1 MAQRD
6 KRSSP
11 ALRPTRPGRSARSLR
26 TALAALTSV
35 LLLPLGAGVAAAAP
49 DPGPGAPSAAERKI
63 EPKLRA
69 QLDGSAKAAFWVYL
83 DSAADLTAAGKQQ
96 TRAAKAETVLRTKK
110 DHAARSQADV
120 IKALDGA
127 GAEYT
132 SYWIVNAVRV
142 VGSEKLAGTLAQ
154 RPEVARIDAD
164 DKVDLPKPAEG
175 KREKAVADAV
185 EWNIDRIKAPQVW
198 DQIGVRGEGIVVA
211 NIDSGVDH
219 THPAVAGQYRGKNAD
234 GSYSHAYNWFDPAG
248 VCAGAAPCDNNDH
261 GTHTMGTMV
270 GDDGGGNKIG
280 VAPGAK
286 WIAAKGCESNSCSE
300 ASLLASGQWIVA
312 PTDLN
317 GQNPRPD
324 LAPHIVNNSW
334 GGTGGDSWYQQIVD
348 TWRAAGIFPAFSN
361 GNAGPGCSTSG
372 SPGDYASSY
381 SSGAFDINN
390 AIASFSSRGAGPGGI
405 VKPNISAP
413 GVNVRSSVPG
423 GAYEA
428 FSGTSMAS
436 PHTAAA
442 VALLWS
448 AAPALEGD
456 IAQTE
461 SLLDG
466 TALDT
471 DSSQCGGN
479 AADNNVFGEGRLDV
493 LAAVNAAPRGALGA
507 LGGTVRSGGQP
518 LAGVKVTADGPI
530 DRTATTAADGSYS
543 FPALSVGEYS
553 LTAAK
558 FGYGQQTATATVTEN
573 ATATGDFT
581 LTQAA
586 SGKVTGTVA
595 STSGPAAGAAV
606 TIADTP
612 VTATADAQG
621 RFEVTLPHGTYRV
634 NATHASRCLSAG
646 TAEVTVGGDTT
657 VAVNLP
663 ERTDGY
669 GYACAA
675 ADRPYVEGSRQLAL
689 TGDNTT
695 ERVDLPFPLPLYG
708 KTYAQAWIGTNGTV
722 SFGGNNTGDI
732 NGDLPSTATPNAALY
747 PFWDDLVVGAAG
759 SGSGVLTAV
768 TGTAPHRSYVIE
780 WREVSHWSAQADK
793 FSFSAAI
800 GEDGTVTYS
809 YKGTGGTGIKG
820 GSTATVGVENATGT
834 DAFKYS
840 FNTPVITDGLSIA
853 FRTTKSG
860 VVAGRVLDANDG
872 NGVAGATVTV
882 GTGDTAVSATTAAD
896 GGYVVQSPSGSRTV
910 SLAAAQYES
919 ATATVDVKAADVT
932 KVTQSLRTGRVTASK
947 PALEVVL
954 PADQQR
960 TRTLD
965 LTNPGLGTAFTVTED
980 AAWLTA
986 TPAAGDLPTGGKV
999 AVTLSVD
1006 TTGLAA
1012 GTVLTADLKI
1022 ASASGRT
1029 PVLTVPVKVVVP
1041 RYQVALDAGSG
1052 YGTTD
1057 ALGDAWSPDRK
1068 YSAGSYGYQGNGTV
1082 QSTGRTIAG
1091 TDEQRLF
1098 RNAREGMYEYRFDNV
1113 PNGTYTVELG
1123 FAELS
1128 STKPNKRV
1136 FDVLAEGTQ
1145 VLPSLD
1151 IALEAGT
1158 YKALTRTYTVTVTDG
1173 VLNVRFVTHSGFG
1186 KPLLNTLRVT
1196 DRPDKS

>member
-6 KRSSP
+6 SRRTAPARSRLR
-11 ALRPTRPGRSARSLR
+11 LRPVRA
-26 TALAALTSV
+26 ALAAFAAA
-35 LLLPLGAGVAAAAP
+35 LLLPVGAGAAAAAP
-49 DPGPGAPSAAERKI
+49 EPGPTPGAAERKI
-63 EPKLRA
+63 EPSLRA
-69 QLDGSAKAAFWVYL
+69 QLDDSAKAVFWVYL
-83 DSAADLTAAGKQQ
+83 DSAADLTAAGGQQ
-96 TRAAKAETVLRTKK
+96 TRAAKAETVLRLKK
-110 DHAARSQADV
+110 DHAKRSQTEV

-127 GAEYT
+127 KAEYT

-142 VGSEKLAGTLAQ
+142 VGSEKLAGALAQ
-154 RPEVARIDAD
+154 RPEVSRIDAD

-175 KREKAVADAV
+175 RREKAVADAV

-198 DQIGVRGEGIVVA
+198 DQLGVRGEGIVVA

-219 THPAVAGQYRGKNAD
+219 THPAVAQQYRGRAAD
-234 GSYSHAYNWFDPAG
+234 GTYDHNYNWFDPAG
-248 VCAGAAPCDNNDH
+248 VCSTAAPCDNNDH

-270 GDDGGGNKIG
+270 GDDGGANKIG

-286 WIAAKGCESNSCSE
+286 WIAAKGCETTSCSE
-300 ASLLASGQWIVA
+300 ASLLAAGQWIVA

-334 GGTGGDSWYQQIVD
+334 GGPGGDSWYQQIVD

-361 GNAGPGCSTSG
+361 GNSGPGCTTSG
-372 SPGDYASSY
+372 SPGDYAGSY
-381 SSGAFDINN
+381 SSGAFDING

-405 VKPNISAP
+405 VKPNLAAP

-423 GAYEA
+423 GYAS

-456 IAQTE
+456 IAQTAA
-461 SLLDG
+461 LLDG

-471 DSSQCGGN
+471 DSSQCGGT
-479 AADNNVFGEGRLDV
+479 AADNNVFGEGKLDV
-493 LAAVNAAPRGALGA
+493 LAAVNAAPRGAIGA

-518 LAGVKVTADGPI
+518 VAGVKIVADGPI
-530 DRTATTAADGSYS
+530 DRTATTAADGTYR
-543 FPALSVGEYS
+543 FTALSVGDYA
-553 LTAAK
+553 LTASK
-558 FGYGQQTATATVTEN
+558 FGYGQQSATVSVTEN
-573 ATATGDFT
+573 ATATGDID
-581 LTQAA
+581 LVQAA
-586 SGKVTGTVA
+586 SGKLTGTVSSA
-595 STSGPAAGAAV
+595 AGPVAGAAV
-606 TIADTP
+606 SVADTP
-612 VTATADAQG
+612 VTATTDAQG
-621 RFEVTLPHGTYRV
+621 RFEVTLPHGTYDV
-634 NATHASRCLSAG
+634 NATHSSRCLTGG
-646 TAEVTVGGDTT
+646 TAKVTLAGDTT

-663 ERTDGY
+663 ERTDTY
-669 GYACAA
+669 GYACATSTA
-675 ADRPYVEGSRQLAL
+675 GPYQPGDRQLAL

-708 KTYAQAWIGTNGTV
+708 KTYGQAWIGTNGTV
-722 SFGGNNTGDI
+722 SFGGNNTADVNGDI
-732 NGDLPSTATPNAALY
+732 PSAATPNAALY

-759 SGSGVLTAV
+759 SGSGVFTAV

-780 WREVSHWSAQADK
+780 WREVSHWSAQPDK

-800 GEDGTVTYS
+800 GEDGTVRYS

-834 DAFKYS
+834 DAYRYS
-840 FNTPVITDGLSIA
+840 LNTPVITDGLSVA

-882 GTGDTAVSATTAAD
+882 GTGATAVSATTAAD
-896 GGYVVQSPSGSRTV
+896 GGYVVQSPSGARE
-910 SLAAAQYES
+910 LALTAAQYES
-919 ATATVDVKAADVT
+919 ASATVDVKAADVT
-932 KVTQSLRTGRVTASK
+932 QVTRSLRTGKVTAAK
-947 PALEVVL
+947 PALEIVL
-954 PADQQR
+954 PPGQKR

-965 LTNPGLGTAFTVTED
+965 LTNPGLGTAFTAAED
-980 AAWLTA
+980 AAWLTV
-986 TPAAGDLPTGGKV
+986 TPGSGDLPTGGK
-999 AVTLSVD
+999 APLTLAVD
-1006 TTGLAA
+1006 TTGLTP

-1022 ASASGRT
+1022 TSASGRT
-1029 PVLTVPVKVVVP
+1029 PVLTVPVKLVVP
-1041 RYQVALDAGSG
+1041 RYQAALDAGATGAS
-1052 YGTTD
+1052 TD
-1057 ALGDAWSPDRK
+1057 ALGDGWSPDRK
-1068 YSAGSYGYQGNGTV
+1068 YTAGSYGYQGNSSDR
-1082 QSTGRTIAG
+1082 STSRTIAG
-1091 TDEQRLF
+1091 TADQKLF
-1098 RNAREGMYEYRFDNV
+1098 RNAREGMYEYRFDAV

-1151 IALEAGT
+1151 ISLEAGT
-1158 YKALTRTYTVTVTDG
+1158 YTALTRTYTVTVTDG
-1173 VLNVRFVTHSGFG
+1173 TLNIRFVTHAGFG
-1186 KPLLNTLRVT
+1186 KPLLNSLRVT

>member
-1 MAQRD
+1 MAQRN
-6 KRSSP
+6 R
-11 ALRPTRPGRSARSLR
+11 RSLR
-26 TALAALTSV
+26 AALAALTSV
-35 LLLPLGAGVAAAAP
+35 LLLPIGAGVAAAAP
-49 DPGPGAPSAAERKI
+49 EPGPAPSAAERKI
-63 EPKLRA
+63 EPKLRT
-69 QLDGSAKAAFWVYL
+69 QLDESAKAVFWVYL

-96 TRAAKAETVLRTKK
+96 TRAAKAETVLRLKK
-110 DHAARSQADV
+110 DHAARSQAEV
-120 IKALDGA
+120 LKALDGA
-127 GAEYT
+127 KAEYT

-142 VGSEKLAGTLAQ
+142 VGSQKLAGFLAQ
-154 RPEVARIDAD
+154 RPEVSRIDAD
-164 DKVDLPKPAEG
+164 DKVTLPKPAEG
-175 KREKAVADAV
+175 NREKALADAV

-198 DQIGVRGEGIVVA
+198 GQIGVRGEGIVVA

-219 THPAVAGQYRGKNAD
+219 THPAVNNQYRGKNAD
-234 GSYSHAYNWFDPAG
+234 GSYDHAYNWFDPAG
-248 VCAGAAPCDNNDH
+248 VCDTAAPCDNNDH

-270 GDDGGGNKIG
+270 GDDGGANKIG

-334 GGTGGDSWYQQIVD
+334 GGSGGDTWYQEIVN

-372 SPGDYASSY
+372 SPGDYVNSY

-390 AIASFSSRGAGPGGI
+390 TIAPFSSRGAGPGGI
-405 VKPNISAP
+405 VKPNIAAP

-423 GAYEA
+423 GGYEA

-456 IAQTE
+456 VAQTE

-466 TALDT
+466 TAEDT
-471 DSSQCGGN
+471 DSSQCGGTP
-479 AADNNVFGEGRLDV
+479 ADNNVFGEGRLDV
-493 LAAVNAAPRGALGA
+493 LAAVNAAPRGAIGA
-507 LGGTVRSGGQP
+507 LGGTVRTAGGEP
-518 LAGVKVTADGPI
+518 VAGVKVTADGPI
-530 DRTATTAADGSYS
+530 DRTATTAADGGYR
-543 FPALSVGEYS
+543 FAALSVGDYA

-558 FGYGQQTATATVTEN
+558 FGYGQQTLTATVTEN

-581 LTQAA
+581 LVQAA
-586 SGKVTGTVA
+586 SAKLTGTV
-595 STSGPAAGAAV
+595 SSAAGAAAGATV
-606 TIADTP
+606 SIADTP
-612 VTATADAQG
+612 VTATTDAQG
-621 RFEVTLPHGTYRV
+621 RFEVTLPHGTYDV
-634 NATHASRCLSAG
+634 NATHSSRCVTGG
-646 TAEVTVGGDTT
+646 TARVTVGGDTT
-657 VAVNLP
+657 TAINLP

-675 ADRPYVEGSRQLAL
+675 GDRPYSAGNRQLAL

-722 SFGGNNTGDI
+722 SFGGNHTGDI

-759 SGSGVLTAV
+759 SGSGVFTAV

-780 WREVSHWSAQADK
+780 WREVSHWSAQAEK
-793 FSFSAAI
+793 FSFAAAI

-820 GSTATVGVENATGT
+820 GSTATVGLENATGT

-840 FNTPVITDGLSIA
+840 FNTPVITDGLSIG

-872 NGVAGATVTV
+872 NGIGGATVTV
-882 GTGDTAVSATTAAD
+882 GSGDTAVSAVTAAD
-896 GGYVVQSPSGSRTV
+896 GGYVVQSPSGNRPV
-910 SLAAAQYES
+910 SLTAPSYES
-919 ATATVDVKAADVT
+919 AQAAVDVKPADVT
-932 KVTQSLRTGRVTASK
+932 TVTQSLRTGKVTAAKS
-947 PALEVVL
+947 AVEIVL
-954 PADQQR
+954 PAGQKR

-965 LTNPGLGTAFTVTED
+965 LTNPGLGTAFTVAED

-986 TPAAGDLPTGGKV
+986 TPAEGNLPTGGR
-999 AVTLSVD
+999 AALTLAVD
-1006 TTGLAA
+1006 TAGLAP

-1022 ASASGRT
+1022 TSASGRS
-1029 PVLTVPVKVVVP
+1029 PVLTVPVKIVIP
-1041 RYQVALDAGSG
+1041 RYQLALDAGSD
-1052 YGTTD
+1052 YPATD
-1057 ALGDAWSPDRK
+1057 AAGDAWSPDRK
-1068 YSAGSYGYQGNGTV
+1068 YTPGSYGYQGNATV

-1091 TDEQRLF
+1091 TDDQRLF

-1128 STKPNKRV
+1128 SAKPNKRV
-1136 FDVLAEGTQ
+1136 FDVLAEGAQ

-1151 IALEAGT
+1151 ISLEAGT
-1158 YKALTRTYTVTVTDG
+1158 YTALTKSYTVTVTDG
-1173 VLNVRFVTHSGFG
+1173 VLNLRFVTHNGFG

-1196 DRPDKS
+1196 DRPDRS